1 MQRLFRHHLLFR
13 IMCII
18 CYINAIFFVSVG
30 IFRTGEGFYLL
41 YKNLSSP
48 EWQYP
53 GKHIAESLDAF
64 MLALLFMIFGFGIY
78 RLFIR
83 HEEDDD
89 RFPKW
94 LQVKSISDLK
104 FLLWETI
111 LVTLI
116 VFTVL
121 NFAGKETLTIEA
133 LIGPGAVLLLSLAY
147 FLVSKGKKH

>member
-1 MQRLFRHHLLFR
+1 MQKLFRHHLIFK
-13 IMCII
+13 IMCVI
-18 CYINAIFFVSVG
+18 CFIDAIFFVFVG
-30 IFRTGEGFYLL
+30 VYRTGEGFYAL
-41 YKNLSSP
+41 YQNLIGS
-48 EWQYP
+48 EWHYP
-53 GKHIAESLDAF
+53 GVYIAESLDAF

-83 HEEDDD
+83 HDQEDDY
-89 RFPKW
+89 FPKW

-121 NFAGKETLTIEA
+121 NFVGKGTLTYDA
-133 LIGPGAVLLLSLAY
+133 LIGPGAILLLSLAY
-147 FLVSKGKKH
+147 FLVSQGKKH